1 MSATGADGARDAA
14 RVALITGATG
24 SLGRAVA
31 ARFAEDGW
39 RLGLGGSAEGR
50 LRAMAGDLHLDDDHW
65 ASAVADLTDPVAARL
80 VVESIEG
87 RFGAIDAVIHLV
99 GGWAGGTPITA
110 VDPDDIATMH
120 EQHVRTTH
128 HVVTAAVPGMV
139 ARGWGRVLAVGT
151 PFATEPGA
159 TSGGYAIAKA
169 GQETLLRM
177 LAKEVAGTG
186 VTVNMVLAKTIDAKH
201 EREREPSAMNA
212 GWTTP
217 EEIAAT
223 FRYLASDEAAAI
235 NGARI
240 PLFGRG

>member
-1 MSATGADGARDAA
+1 VSGGGAAG
-14 RVALITGATG
+14 RVALVTGATG
-24 SLGRAVA
+24 ALGRVVA
-31 ARFAEDGW
+31 AGFATDGW
-39 RLGLGGSAEGR
+39 RLGLVGTDEGR
-50 LRAMAGDLHLDDDHW
+50 LQAMAGDLGLDAARW
-65 ASAVADLTDPVAARL
+65 APATADLADQAAARAA
-80 VVESIEG
+80 VEAIER
-87 RFGAIDAVIHLV
+87 RFEAIDAVIHLV
-99 GGWAGGTPITA
+99 GGWAGGTQITA
-110 VDPDDIATMH
+110 VEPGEIADMH
-120 EQHVRTTH
+120 DQHVRTTQ

-139 ARGWGRVLAVGT
+139 SRGWGRVLAVGT

-169 GQETLLRM
+169 GQEVLLRM

-186 VTVNMVLAKTIDAKH
+186 VTVNLVLVKSIDAKH
-201 EREREPSAMNA
+201 ERESAPSAKNA

-223 FRYLASDEAAAI
+223 FRYLATDDAAAI

>member
-1 MSATGADGARDAA
+1 VSAG
-14 RVALITGATG
+14 RVALISGATG
-24 SLGRAVA
+24 ALGRVVA

-39 RLGLGGSAEGR
+39 RLGLVGTDAAR
-50 LRAMAGDLHLDDDHW
+50 LRSMAGDLRLDDARW
-65 ASAVADLTDPVAARL
+65 APATADLADRDAARAA
-80 VVESIEG
+80 VDVIER

-99 GGWAGGTPITA
+99 GGWAGGTPISA
-110 VDPDDIATMH
+110 VDPDEIADMH
-120 EQHVRTTH
+120 DQHVRTTH
-128 HVVTAAVPGMV
+128 HVVAAAVPGMV
-139 ARGWGRVLAVGT
+139 TRGWGRVMAVGT

-169 GQETLLRM
+169 GQEVLLRM
-177 LAKEVAGTG
+177 LAKEVAGSG
-186 VTVNMVLAKTIDAKH
+186 VTVNLVLVKSIDAKH
-201 EREREPSAMNA
+201 EREDAPSAKNA

-240 PLFGRG
+240 PLFRRG

>member
-1 MSATGADGARDAA
+1 MSGTRGQAPAG

-24 SLGRAVA
+24 ALGRVVA

-39 RLGLGGSAEGR
+39 RLGLVGTDEER
-50 LRAMAGDLHLDDDHW
+50 LRAVAGDLGLAEERW
-65 ASAVADLTDPVAARL
+65 EPATGDLTDAAAARAA
-80 VVESIEG
+80 VEAIG
-87 RFGAIDAVIHLV
+87 RRFDAIDVVIHLV
-99 GGWAGGTPITA
+99 GGWAGGTAISA
-110 VDPDDIATMH
+110 VAADEIASMH
-120 EQHVRTTH
+120 DQHVRTTH
-128 HVVTAAVPGMV
+128 NVVAAAVPGMV
-139 ARGWGRVLAVGT
+139 TRGWGRVMAVGT

-169 GQETLLRM
+169 GQEVLLRM
-177 LAKEVAGTG
+177 LAREVAGTG
-186 VTVNMVLAKTIDAKH
+186 VTVNLVLARTIDAKH
-201 EREREPSAMNA
+201 DRERAPSSKNA

-217 EEIAAT
+217 EEIAET